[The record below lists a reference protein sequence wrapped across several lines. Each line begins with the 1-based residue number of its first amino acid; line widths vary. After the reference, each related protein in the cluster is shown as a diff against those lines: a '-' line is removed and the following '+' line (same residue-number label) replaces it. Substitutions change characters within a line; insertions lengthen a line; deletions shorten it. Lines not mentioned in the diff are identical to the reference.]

1 MKLIGMLDSPYVRRV
16 AICLKLLKL
25 DFEHQSISVFS
36 TYEQFKQINPVVK
49 APTLELDDG
58 QTLMDSTLII
68 DYLAHLTPNGADLQP
83 EGSAA
88 RLRACRLTG
97 LALAAAEKSV
107 QIVYEHKRPDDKQ
120 HAPWLARVSEQLLAA
135 CGALE
140 ADLVAA
146 PLPTPGQP
154 FGNAEVTI
162 AVAWNFIQMMMPTLV
177 VAEQFPALKAFSAR
191 AEQRAEF
198 VSTPAE

>member
-36 TYEQFKQINPVVK
+36 TYEQFKQLNPVVK
-49 APTLELDDG
+49 APTLLLDDG
-58 QTLMDSTLII
+58 QALMDSTLII
-68 DYLAHLTPNGADLQP
+68 DYLAHLTPAGASLLP
-83 EGSAA
+83 EAPAA
-88 RLRACRLTG
+88 RLRAYRLTG

-140 ADLVAA
+140 ADLAAA
-146 PLPTPGQP
+146 PLPAPGQP

-177 VAEQFPALKAFSAR
+177 VADHFPQLKAFSAL
-191 AEQRAEF
+191 AERRAEF
-198 VSTPAE
+198 ISTPAE

>member
-25 DFEHQSISVFS
+25 DFEHRSISVFS

-49 APTLELDDG
+49 APTLLLDNG

-68 DYLAHLTPNGADLQP
+68 DYLAHMTPAGATLQP
-83 EGSAA
+83 EGAEA

-97 LALAAAEKSV
+97 LALAAAEKAV
-107 QIVYEHKRPDDKQ
+107 QIVYEHKRPVDKQ
-120 HAPWLARVSEQLLAA
+120 YAPWLARVSEQLLAA
-135 CGALE
+135 CAALE
-140 ADLVAA
+140 ADLTAA
-146 PLPTPGQP
+146 PLPAPGQP

-162 AVAWNFIQMMMPTLV
+162 AVAWSFIQMMMPTLV
-177 VAEQFPALKAFSAR
+177 AADHFPQLKAFSAQ
-191 AEQRAEF
+191 AEQRDEF
-198 VSTPAE
+198 IGTPAE